1 MANSDSPQS
10 IGRPTGGARAYR
22 TPPRPGNDEPVEVEG
37 ERGMSSVAMRAR
49 KARPERKSKR
59 EPRAKEKPAAEQKP
73 EQNEPSDEGE
83 KAIRK
88 GIYLSALIWV
98 EGDWPAARDFMGPA
112 KAAAKDALGRALE
125 GEHDGLTLRL
135 KGLEVRNDVEDD
147 GDDGESESEAAG
159 KKEDKEKF
167 EF

>member
-1 MANSDSPQS
+1 MESRDEPPVAN
-10 IGRPTGGARAYR
+10 RPTGGARAYYSTAER
-22 TPPRPGNDEPVEVEG
+22 AERQDIHG
-37 ERGMSSVAMRAR
+37 ERGMSSVAMKAR
-49 KARPERKSKR
+49 KGRAKREKAAPERAPR
-59 EPRAKEKPAAEQKP
+59 EDKP
-73 EQNEPSDEGE
+73 EQAVKGDEGE
-83 KAIRK
+83 QPIRK